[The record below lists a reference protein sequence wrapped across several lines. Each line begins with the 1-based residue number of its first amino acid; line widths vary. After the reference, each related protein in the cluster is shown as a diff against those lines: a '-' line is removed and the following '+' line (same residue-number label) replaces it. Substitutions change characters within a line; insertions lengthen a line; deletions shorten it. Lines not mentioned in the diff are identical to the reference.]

1 MALRNRTRLLT
12 GLLVAL
18 ALTGAACAPRPVGPA
33 LQVAQDEPYR
43 LDTGDRL
50 RITVFG
56 QQNLTTTYAVDQA
69 GMVTLP
75 LIGLVEARGRT
86 PAELETS
93 IETRLKRG
101 FLREP
106 NVAIEIDTY
115 RPFFI
120 LGEVTNAGQYPY
132 VPDMTAEQA
141 VAIAGGFSPRAR
153 ESGVELAR
161 RSERGVVRAT
171 VPMTTRVRPGDVITV
186 QERWF

>member
-1 MALRNRTRLLT
+1 MASRNRTCVLT
-12 GLLVAL
+12 GIAL
-18 ALTGAACAPRPVGPA
+18 AMTVSLGACAPRMPSPH
-33 LQVAQDEPYR
+33 LQVAAEEPYR

-56 QQNLTTTYAVDQA
+56 QSNLTAAYAVNTS

-75 LIGLVEARGRT
+75 LIGMVDARGKT
-86 PAELETS
+86 PAELETA
-93 IETRLKRG
+93 IEGRLKRG

-106 NVAIEIDTY
+106 NVAIEVEAY

-132 VPDMTAEQA
+132 VPGMTAEQA

-153 ESGVELAR
+153 ENGVELAR
-161 RSERGVVRAT
+161 RSGNGVART
-171 VPMTTRVRPGDVITV
+171 KVPMTTLVKPGDIITV